1 MQRNVHSMF
10 SLVIVQ
16 LADQLLTSTEE
27 EVPSSAASQGV
38 FMTMMAASRQ
48 KAVPTT
54 SAADIASS
62 IALAQTFSRSQ
73 EEALLERIFT
83 NPLAT
88 PSAPL
93 LGPVNSSQRLADGP
107 SQAKA
112 VGVCES
118 LWTRAAC
125 CDPPECQLHE
135 RVQKRKA
142 EAEMQRQLL
151 KRQSLE
157 QQHAAADAVPLSR
170 ASQQSLRC
178 TNADVSTSHSSRHP
192 AHPGPDNADCII
204 LTSSSDTM
212 HAHLTDFL
220 PSASQVPHVNV
231 SVSQPVTSSTQT
243 IDPMKRMQL
252 QALQQELTAAKQTV
266 ADLER
271 MIRAVQQ
278 S

>member
-1 MQRNVHSMF
+1 MQP
-10 SLVIVQ
+10 
-16 LADQLLTSTEE
+16 ADQVCTEEE

-38 FMTMMAASRQ
+38 FMTMMAASRH
-48 KAVPTT
+48 KAAPAT
-54 SAADIASS
+54 SAANNAPSVPV
-62 IALAQTFSRSQ
+62 AQTFSRSQ

-93 LGPVNSSQRLADGP
+93 LGPVKSSQRLTDGP

-112 VGVCES
+112 VGVDES
-118 LWTRAAC
+118 MWTRAGS
-125 CDPPECQLHE
+125 CDPPECQLHG
-135 RVQKRKA
+135 RMQKRKA

-151 KRQSLE
+151 KRQSQE

-178 TNADVSTSHSSRHP
+178 TNAEVSTSQSSSHA
-192 AHPGPDNADCII
+192 AHPGPDDADCII
-204 LTSSSDTM
+204 LTSSSDTV
-212 HAHLTDFL
+212 HAGLTDAL
-220 PSASQVPHVNV
+220 PSASQTPHVDV
-231 SVSQPVTSSTQT
+231 SVSQPMTTQT
-243 IDPMKRMQL
+243 MNPMKRMQL
-252 QALQQELTAAKQTV
+252 QALQQELMAAKQTV